1 MKKLILLLLTLFLV
15 SCNMG
20 DIATMEEAREILT
33 ENGFEV
39 EDITTEV
46 NQEGVKEA
54 LLAMKGSD
62 IIIQYYDTTDPNQAR
77 SIYDALKS
85 SVDYDI
91 DREDADILSA
101 DNTLRIIRNNDIF
114 LHLEERDGKVF
125 YAFCSPDVEVELQR
139 IIRAFG
145 F

>member
-77 SIYDALKS
+77 FIYDALKS